1 MSRFVQPRR
10 TAGRMRKHDHIKRSA
25 RAAGAMDPP
34 DDVGEH
40 RTADQLLRGERSD
53 CDDHLRREEGDL
65 AIEMRA
71 APGDLDRIRDTIAA
85 ALLFSRKAANHR
97 AHVHAPPKIVFLHA
111 ELGEPA
117 EHPPAGRVRK
127 RTPIFDFV
135 RTGRLADQHDLGVRN
150 SAGHRLS
157 EYVRTGAT
165 GVERFEVPSEIGC
178 ASHRTFIQKATPPRR
193 RTKQAMLRIDLAVLD
208 TTGLLNSGRAIG
220 SPAASQPA
228 QFRAL
233 R

>member
-1 MSRFVQPRR
+1 
-10 TAGRMRKHDHIKRSA
+10 
-25 RAAGAMDPP
+25 MDPP
-34 DDVGEH
+34 DDIGEH
-40 RTADQLLRGERSD
+40 RTADQLLSGECSD
-53 CDDHLRREEGDL
+53 GDDHLRREEGNL

-71 APGDLDRIRDTIAA
+71 APGDLDRIRDAIAA
-85 ALLFSRKAANHR
+85 TLLFSRKAANDR

-111 ELGEPA
+111 ELREPA
-117 EHPPAGRVRK
+117 EHPPAGGVRK
-127 RTPIFDFV
+127 GAPIFDLV
-135 RTGRLADQHDLGVRN
+135 RTGRLPHQHDLGVGN
-150 SAGHRLS
+150 SAGHRLP

-178 ASHRTFIQKATPPRR
+178 ASHRIFIQKATPPRR
-193 RTKQAMLRIDLAVLD
+193 RTRQAMLRIDLAVLD